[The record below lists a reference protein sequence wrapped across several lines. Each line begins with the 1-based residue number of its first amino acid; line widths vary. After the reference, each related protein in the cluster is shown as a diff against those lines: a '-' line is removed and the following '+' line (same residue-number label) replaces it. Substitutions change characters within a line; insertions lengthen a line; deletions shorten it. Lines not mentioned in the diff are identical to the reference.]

1 MISVMDSDG
10 MKGGGVEDHGM
21 DGERRKGRQGGR
33 GIDFPLRILVS
44 SEMVGAII
52 GRGGATIRNITQESR
67 ARVDVHRYTEN
78 LLCKKEIQIILLPT
92 NFLSIILESNELIVR
107 LKIIYYSVMY
117 G

>member
-1 MISVMDSDG
+1 MNNHKHNYNINIIDLLVMDSDG
-10 MKGGGVEDHGM
+10 GMKGIEDHGL

-67 ARVDVHRYTEN
+67 ARVDVHRYV
-78 LLCKKEIQIILLPT
+78 I
-92 NFLSIILESNELIVR
+92 FR
-107 LKIIYYSVMY
+107 FWF
-117 G
+117 

>member
-1 MISVMDSDG
+1 MNNHKHNYNMNIIDLLVMDSDG
-10 MKGGGVEDHGM
+10 GMKGIEDHGL

-67 ARVDVHRYTEN
+67 ARVDVHRYV
-78 LLCKKEIQIILLPT
+78 I
-92 NFLSIILESNELIVR
+92 FR
-107 LKIIYYSVMY
+107 FWF
-117 G
+117 